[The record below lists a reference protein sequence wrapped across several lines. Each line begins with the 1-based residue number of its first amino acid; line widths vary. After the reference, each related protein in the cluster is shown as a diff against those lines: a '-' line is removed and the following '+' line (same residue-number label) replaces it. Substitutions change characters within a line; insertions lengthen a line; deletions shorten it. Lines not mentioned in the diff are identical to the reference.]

1 MKRSTLIAGIAV
13 MTLAAG
19 AGVATAHGKKA
30 GMDGMRGG
38 PVLNFEEIDANG
50 DGKLTQDEMKAHA
63 KARFKAADTDGNG
76 KLSAD
81 EMKAAAQ
88 KREEERRAQRAER
101 MASRMI
107 ERMDKDGDKEL
118 SFDEM
123 PGQMTQAD
131 RMFARVDA
139 DGDGAISKDEMEKAR
154 ERFGERQGMRD
165 GHRGPFGEG
174 GHHGKRWND

>member
-63 KARFKAADTDGNG
+63 EARFKAADTDGNG

-107 ERMDKDGDKEL
+107 ERMGVQD
-118 SFDEM
+118 
-123 PGQMTQAD
+123 PP
-131 RMFARVDA
+131 ARL
-139 DGDGAISKDEMEKAR
+139 
-154 ERFGERQGMRD
+154 RQGLRVWLAGTQGVASRWADDPDIGRD
-165 GHRGPFGEG
+165 ELVRFQLLCFRAIVADALDIEPRATPEGATPPFLP
-174 GHHGKRWND
+174 